1 MEKRDTKKCSYCNE
15 DRPHTLFDA
24 NSAPTV
30 CSKCKNFGER
40 RAFQAIIADPK
51 RHKKYLRKS
60 KPSKKPNWLTPA
72 NFYTKNV

>member
-1 MEKRDTKKCSYCNE
+1 MEKRDTKKCSFCNE

-24 NSAPTV
+24 GSAPTV

-51 RHKKYLRKS
+51 RHEQY
-60 KPSKKPNWLTPA
+60 
-72 NFYTKNV
+72 